1 MYRVRIP
8 IGILLITI
16 VALLGYTDYKTNTTY
31 ATSSIMGL
39 ALLIALWEFYAM
51 AKNRDY
57 IPYTI
62 YGLVSSAIM
71 IAIMIS
77 NKEVVI
83 DPFAILLCGVFI
95 RFLFDVNKDNALENC
110 AITVLGLVY
119 VYFLFSFVLRIRN
132 IGSELQHNLDG
143 LYYLI
148 FLIFVAK
155 SMDIGGYL
163 VGKAFGKHKIVRGI
177 SPNKS
182 YEGAVG
188 GIVLAVG
195 VAYLFR
201 ENIEVIREGLSV
213 THTVIFACLMAILSL
228 LGDFVESLMKRR
240 CDVKDSNQLIP
251 EFGGLLDL
259 IDSLLLTAPVGY
271 YYLILFIS
279 N

>member
-1 MYRVRIP
+1 M
-8 IGILLITI
+8 
-16 VALLGYTDYKTNTTY
+16 
-31 ATSSIMGL
+31 
-39 ALLIALWEFYAM
+39 
-51 AKNRDY
+51 
-57 IPYTI
+57 
-62 YGLVSSAIM
+62 
-71 IAIMIS
+71 
-77 NKEVVI
+77 
-83 DPFAILLCGVFI
+83 
-95 RFLFDVNKDNALENC
+95 FDVNKENALENC

-143 LYYLI
+143 LYYLV
-148 FLIFVAK
+148 FLIFVSK

-188 GIVLAVG
+188 GIILAVG

-201 ENIEVIREGLSV
+201 ENISVIREGLSL
-213 THTVIFACLMAILSL
+213 THTIIFACLMAILSL
-228 LGDFVESLMKRR
+228 LGDFVESLIKRR
-240 CDVKDSNQLIP
+240 CDVKDSNRLIP